1 MILFLKPL
9 QRNLISNIDSYSG
22 LRPFCY
28 LLSVKKC
35 YGEMLY
41 TISELS

>member
-9 QRNLISNIDSYSG
+9 QMNLIPNIDSYSV

-28 LLSVKKC
+28 LLSMKK
-35 YGEMLY
+35 MLC
-41 TISELS
+41 